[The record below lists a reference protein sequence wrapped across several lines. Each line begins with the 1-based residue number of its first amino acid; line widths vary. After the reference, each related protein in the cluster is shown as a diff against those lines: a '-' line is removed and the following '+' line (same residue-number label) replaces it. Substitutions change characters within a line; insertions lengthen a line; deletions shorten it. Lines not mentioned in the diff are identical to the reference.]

1 MIPVNYVEQ
10 ADYFTYQNTKV
21 YTFKMNNLGAE
32 DGQEQ
37 KIRALAVLAENPAS
51 VPNTH
56 MLAFS
61 HV

>member
-32 DGQEQ
+32 DG
-37 KIRALAVLAENPAS
+37 
-51 VPNTH
+51 
-56 MLAFS
+56 
-61 HV
+61 